1 MLREPRPAGSRS
13 IHLESPEKRFA
24 IRKLTPCLLVP
35 IAGRLERGDPRARCR
50 GEKLRT
56 GDPTSLVGGEDGFVL
71 LVRHSRLSVYQR
83 LKQNTGQVTGDIRYG
98 CTLCIPLF
106 CDRPAADPPGRVGP
120 GLAGTFSSS
129 LRFLRMI
136 DTFTLLSF
144 VMTFLVGV
152 TAGAWV
158 NGLTNSY
165 VLRSGGDPSTT
176 NDR

>member
-1 MLREPRPAGSRS
+1 MKAKSARLPVRVAEVLARVYSRVEFAAVRLNFAARRGRPPRTAAPSVLREPRPAGSRS

-83 LKQNTGQVTGDIRYG
+83 LKQNTGQVTRDMMR
-98 CTLCIPLF
+98 
-106 CDRPAADPPGRVGP
+106 AAGETYSDVILR
-120 GLAGTFSSS
+120 LAEAS
-129 LRFLRMI
+129 
-136 DTFTLLSF
+136 
-144 VMTFLVGV
+144 
-152 TAGAWV
+152 
-158 NGLTNSY
+158 
-165 VLRSGGDPSTT
+165 P
-176 NDR
+176 